1 MRRASLWPALVVAL
15 TLGGCATQPPLPP
28 TESNTWHQ
36 GRLLV
41 EVKQSPSQRHQL
53 QYLMQGS
60 AQVGRLVLL
69 APTGNAVA
77 QAQWQPTQAL
87 LQQGA
92 TQRQFA
98 TPQAMVQT
106 LMPTPLP
113 WQAMLDWL
121 QGRATPAPGWQVQS
135 RGSGIEARR
144 DTPPPAVQV
153 QVWVDRP

>member
-15 TLGGCATQPPLPP
+15 TLAGCATQPPLPP
-28 TESNTWHQ
+28 TETTSWHQ

-41 EVKQSPSQRHQL
+41 EVKQTPNQRHQL

-60 AQVGRLVLL
+60 AQAGRLVLL

-77 QAQWQPTQAL
+77 QAQWQPTQTL

-92 TQRQFA
+92 SQRQFA

-121 QGRATPAPGWQVQS
+121 QGRATPAAGWQV
-135 RGSGIEARR
+135 RPRVGGIEARR
-144 DTPPPAVQV
+144 DTPAPAVQV
-153 QVWVDRP
+153 QVWVDRQ